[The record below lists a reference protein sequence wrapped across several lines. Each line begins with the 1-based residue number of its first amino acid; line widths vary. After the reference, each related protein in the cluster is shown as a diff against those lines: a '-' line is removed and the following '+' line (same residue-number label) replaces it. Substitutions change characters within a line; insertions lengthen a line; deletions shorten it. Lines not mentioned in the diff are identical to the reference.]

1 MLFTVD
7 IMPAGVSGI
16 PVMGGH
22 SVHYVSQEVINL
34 AAVVFDDVEATDG
47 SAG

>member
-1 MLFTVD
+1 VLFTVD

-22 SVHYVSQEVINL
+22 SVNYVTVAMNEH
-34 AAVVFDDVEATDG
+34 AERTTH
-47 SAG
+47 

>member
-16 PVMGGH
+16 LVMGGH
-22 SVHYVSQEVINL
+22 SVHYVRPERLGALCFHSGLRSSNSLEK
-34 AAVVFDDVEATDG
+34 F
-47 SAG
+47 